1 MYCMCKMCRVHCK
14 CLRRNP
20 PNRHFYIFFSHVR
33 LPRNTPILIAK
44 FNVKKIKTG
53 KQDAESVFRRMCWAQ
68 PCITILNPVKQRII
82 RVRTCE
88 SGQQKRPGFGRE
100 KKIRVRTCGSRHKKL
115 RILEQRVNFSM
126 KSRQLDISKLNMI
139 SVENV

>member
-14 CLRRNP
+14 RLR
-20 PNRHFYIFFSHVR
+20 VK
-33 LPRNTPILIAK
+33 LPRKIPILIAK

-68 PCITILNPVKQRII
+68 PCITILNPVKQCII

-88 SGQQKRPGFGRE
+88 SGRQKRPGFGRE